1 VLKSDPDLATFLEG
15 LKTASPE
22 QAKKPKRRESVI
34 RGTFAL
40 PEVDRANTF
49 RIVLA
54 GTVAV
59 LVFFATLVG
68 FVQFFHQ
75 P

>member
-1 VLKSDPDLATFLEG
+1 MKSDRDLATFLEG
-15 LKTASPE
+15 LKAAAPE
-22 QAKKPKRRESVI
+22 QAKKPKRRENVI

-49 RIVLA
+49 RVVLA
-54 GTVAV
+54 GTVAI

-68 FVQFFHQ
+68 LARYFH
-75 P
+75 

>member
-1 VLKSDPDLATFLEG
+1 LKSDPDLATFLEG

-22 QAKKPKRRESVI
+22 RAKRQKRRESVI

-54 GTVAV
+54 GTVAI

-68 FVQFFHQ
+68 LARYFH
-75 P
+75 